1 MKRRALNA
9 LKIVLAVALLV
20 YLVVGIGLARLGLVL
35 RSFDVRYFA
44 LIYGLQVMD
53 LFLRAANWR
62 ALLQT
67 RHVRVPLVETIRHYL
82 VGGFL
87 GSVIPSSLGTDVGRA
102 YQVAQRHRITVQ
114 DVSLAIV
121 VLNLVGLLATCLLAL
136 VGAALWVARGGN
148 PAILWGIVPIAAGY
162 VALFPFLLGGW
173 IPEHSRPGWPR
184 VERVLAM
191 IGGFSAALRAFRGD
205 RRAMA
210 TVLGIALL
218 NQFLAVVM
226 VFSTSQALHAGAE
239 FTSFVALVPMMTLS
253 RLIPAS
259 VAGFGAE
266 QGVFVLLC
274 SQAGVPAATA
284 FLISLTL
291 SLTALTF
298 VLLGGAIYAIEQ
310 AGRLRR
316 QGGGVAE

>member
-1 MKRRALNA
+1 MKTRALNA
-9 LKIVLAVALLV
+9 IKIVFAVGLLV
-20 YLVVGIGLARLGLVL
+20 YLVVGIGPARLGLVL
-35 RSFDVRYFA
+35 RSFDVRYFV
-44 LIYGLQVMD
+44 LIYALQVVD
-53 LFLRAANWR
+53 LVLRAANWR

-67 RHVRVPLVETIRHYL
+67 RRVRVPLVETVRHYL

-87 GSVIPSSLGTDVGRA
+87 GSVVPSSLGTDVGRA

-121 VLNLVGLLATCLLAL
+121 VLNLVGLLATCLMAL
-136 VGAALWVARGGN
+136 GGAALWAARGGN
-148 PAILWGIVPIAAGY
+148 TGILWGIVPIAAGY

-173 IPEHSRPGWPR
+173 TPAFSRPGWPR
-184 VERVLAM
+184 VERVVSM
-191 IGGFSAALRAFRGD
+191 IGGFSTALRAFRDD

-226 VFSTSQALHAGAE
+226 VFTTAQALNSGAE
-239 FTSFVALVPMMTLS
+239 FSSFLTLVPMMTLS

-266 QGVFVLLC
+266 QGVFVLLF
-274 SQAGVPAATA
+274 SQAGVPAPTA
-284 FLISLTL
+284 FFISLTL
-291 SLTALTF
+291 SVTALTF
-298 VLLGGAIYAIEQ
+298 VLIGGAVYAIEQ
-310 AGRLRR
+310 AGRLRA
-316 QGGGVAE
+316 QGRK